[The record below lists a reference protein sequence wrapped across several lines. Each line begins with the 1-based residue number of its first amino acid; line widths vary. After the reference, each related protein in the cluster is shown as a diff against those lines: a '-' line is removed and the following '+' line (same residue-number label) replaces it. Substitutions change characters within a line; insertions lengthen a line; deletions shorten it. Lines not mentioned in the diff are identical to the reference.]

1 MEPLRLRRIVLF
13 PVVAESKKAKKA
25 VTKKAA

>member
-1 MEPLRLRRIVLF
+1 MEPLSLLRIVLF
-13 PVVAESKKAKKA
+13 PIAESKKAKKA